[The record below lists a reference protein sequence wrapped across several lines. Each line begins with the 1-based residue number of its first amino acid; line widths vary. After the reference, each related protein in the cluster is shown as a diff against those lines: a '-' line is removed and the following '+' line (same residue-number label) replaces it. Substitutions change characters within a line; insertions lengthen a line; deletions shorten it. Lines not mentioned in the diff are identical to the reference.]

1 MSEKKRKTGWNW
13 SHGQLCAERLR
24 YQPKAFI
31 PEVKSKHGLR
41 KLTKKE
47 TNTSGGT
54 NFPFAGSKEA
64 IKQKMGEVQPM
75 VQAATRRRSRL
86 SPKPSEF
93 KFQGNHK
100 KKFFHLH
107 ESVFCCWKVRKSF
120 SSSHCVFV
128 SSVPAECL
136 TLAHGEDLDQVAML
150 SNLIKIQKIWLTM
163 ENWWVLRWHVKE
175 KQTE

>member
-1 MSEKKRKTGWNW
+1 M
-13 SHGQLCAERLR
+13 
-24 YQPKAFI
+24 
-31 PEVKSKHGLR
+31 KSKHGLR
-41 KLTKKE
+41 KLTTRE

-100 KKFFHLH
+100 KK
-107 ESVFCCWKVRKSF
+107 
-120 SSSHCVFV
+120 
-128 SSVPAECL
+128 
-136 TLAHGEDLDQVAML
+136 
-150 SNLIKIQKIWLTM
+150 I
-163 ENWWVLRWHVKE
+163 
-175 KQTE
+175 